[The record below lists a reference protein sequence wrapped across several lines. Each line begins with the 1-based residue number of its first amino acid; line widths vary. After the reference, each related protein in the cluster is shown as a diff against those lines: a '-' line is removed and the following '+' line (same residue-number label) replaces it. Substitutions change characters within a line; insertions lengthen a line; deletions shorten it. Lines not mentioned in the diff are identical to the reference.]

1 MAINKKIKD
10 LKGRVND
17 TEFIKAQYIVPYS
30 ISNNSRYKHIDE
42 LLLADGTV
50 IKHTL
55 GPVDLSVYPFDGVD
69 MYTVTAADE
78 NRIDIIATK
87 VYGAAYLYWI
97 LCYINNIEDPLN
109 VPVGR
114 ILLVPKI
121 SGLRQFPNP
130 LS

>member
-1 MAINKKIKD
+1 
-10 LKGRVND
+10 
-17 TEFIKAQYIVPYS
+17 
-30 ISNNSRYKHIDE
+30 
-42 LLLADGTV
+42 
-50 IKHTL
+50 
-55 GPVDLSVYPFDGVD
+55 

>member
-17 TEFIKAQYIVPYS
+17 TEFIKAQYTVPYS
-30 ISNNSRYKHIDE
+30 ISSNSRYKHIDE
-42 LLLADGTV
+42 ILLADGTV